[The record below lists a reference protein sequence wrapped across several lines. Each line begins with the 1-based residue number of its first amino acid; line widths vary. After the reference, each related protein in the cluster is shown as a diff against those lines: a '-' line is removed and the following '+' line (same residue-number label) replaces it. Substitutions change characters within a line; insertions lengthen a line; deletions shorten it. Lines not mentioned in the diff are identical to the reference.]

1 MSHITFIVFAKIT
14 GKLNISFSI
23 KVKIKFYFVFN
34 SSAISEGKPTS
45 EQVIKKH

>member
-1 MSHITFIVFAKIT
+1 MSLMAFTVFAKIT
-14 GKLNISFSI
+14 VKLNTSLSI

-34 SSAISEGKPTS
+34 SSGVSENKPTS